1 MTMTVKA
8 NGAEIPAMGFGT
20 WELRGAT
27 AIHCV
32 QAALDAGY
40 RHIDTAAMYANE
52 SEVGEAIASHATP
65 RKAIFVTTKVWAT
78 EAGDGPLQRS
88 AEASL
93 KRLGLDIIDLLLIH
107 WPSTSVSL
115 KAQIFAL
122 CDSKRRGLTRHIGI
136 SNFSPRQVEEAV
148 AVADEPIVTNQI
160 EHHPWRDQSA
170 LFKACAKHGISI
182 TSYSPLGKARNL
194 DDPVVAEI
202 ARAHGKDAGADRAPL
217 AHPAADE
224 HRHPALLEAEAHR
237 GEYRRLR
244 LRAHGGGDAPHLG
257 LVPMSRASA
266 RADRALLRLIQS
278 RPPMS

>member
-1 MTMTVKA
+1 MTETVKA
-8 NGAEIPAMGFGT
+8 NGAEIPVMGFGT

-27 AIHCV
+27 AILCV

-52 SEVGEAIASHATP
+52 SEVGEAIANHATP

-78 EAGDGPLQRS
+78 EAGDGPFQRS

-115 KAQIFAL
+115 KEQIFTL

-136 SNFSPRQVEEAV
+136 SNFSARQVEEAV
-148 AVADEPIVTNQI
+148 AMADEPIVTNQI
-160 EHHPWRDQSA
+160 EYHPWRDQSA
-170 LFKACAKHGISI
+170 TFGACAKHGISI

-194 DDPVVAEI
+194 NDPVVTEI
-202 ARAHGKDAGADRAPL
+202 ARAHGRT
-217 AHPAADE
+217 PAQIVLRWQIQQPMNIAIPRSSKPKRIFENFSVFDFE
-224 HRHPALLEAEAHR
+224 LTAEEMRRISAL
-237 GEYRRLR
+237 
-244 LRAHGGGDAPHLG
+244 
-257 LVPMSRASA
+257 SR
-266 RADRALLRLIQS
+266 
-278 RPPMS
+278 